1 VGSTVPRSDTS
12 NPAQH
17 SHNTGS
23 GCTAAGW
30 SNSAGIGFP
39 GCVRGS
45 SWKGFSF
52 DSGTRGVSGALKA
65 LVGGAGGASRVE
77 GGFERGGDSLEG
89 LKPLSEAE
97 THLRA

>member
-1 VGSTVPRSDTS
+1 
-12 NPAQH
+12 
-17 SHNTGS
+17 
-23 GCTAAGW
+23 
-30 SNSAGIGFP
+30 
-39 GCVRGS
+39 
-45 SWKGFSF
+45 
-52 DSGTRGVSGALKA
+52 VSGALKA